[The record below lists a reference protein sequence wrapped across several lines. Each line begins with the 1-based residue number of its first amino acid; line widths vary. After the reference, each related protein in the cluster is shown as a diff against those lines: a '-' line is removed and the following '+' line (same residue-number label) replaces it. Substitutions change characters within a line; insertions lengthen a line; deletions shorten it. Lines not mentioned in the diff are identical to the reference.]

1 LTRTTYLIVERRN
14 KNMENKNKKKSTD
27 HVLGKRQAKK

>member
-14 KNMENKNKKKSTD
+14 KKMEDKNKNESTD
-27 HVLGKRQAKK
+27 HILGKRQAKK